1 LISTLELSEV
11 KKSFKTCFQIPLVP
25 LHLGGVVVGVALGAV
40 TPARTSSG
48 AAAAVAAVA
57 ADPGAAFDI
66 ATMVEE
72 ALEIMEEIEEQEQH
86 FSPPTPGKEII
97 SGASTMT
104 EAEMAAEMAAEK
116 AAANAAEM
124 AAGRAAEKASTLGRA
139 LGLLGLALLIMFAG
153 AEANAT
159 GGAAL
164 AVIVMSAAANRGW
177 GAAAGAATEAHLSS
191 LWWGCTRCI
200 QWTHSLNATGLH
212 LKYDFLVS
220 NSNFV
225 PLHRGTSW
233 RSPCSLRSSAPPST
247 SPSLAVGG

>member
-48 AAAAVAAVA
+48 AVAAVAAVA

-86 FSPPTPGKEII
+86 FSPPPTPGKEIM

-104 EAEMAAEMAAEK
+104 EAEMAAEKAAENAAEK
-116 AAANAAEM
+116 
-124 AAGRAAEKASTLGRA
+124 AAEKASTLGRA